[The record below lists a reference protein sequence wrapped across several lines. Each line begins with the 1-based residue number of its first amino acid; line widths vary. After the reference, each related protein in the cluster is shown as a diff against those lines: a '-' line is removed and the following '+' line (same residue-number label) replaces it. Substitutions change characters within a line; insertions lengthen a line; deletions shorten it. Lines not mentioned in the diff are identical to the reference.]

1 MEPLACGKAFYFD
14 ARGDLTINVGDK
26 NKDKTRVYE
35 FVVCSRSL
43 ARWSSVLCAMLF
55 SGFAESR
62 PRNRAPWI
70 IEMPEDSV
78 SPMFLVLSIV
88 HGHFQHIPEKLD
100 QHDLY
105 QLLVVTEKY
114 DMARIL
120 KPWASSWFQPY
131 TLSHTPLSEG
141 KAINLWIA
149 WELGH
154 TETFQAYAEE
164 LVLKSRIN
172 DEGMLLDSDGI
183 ALDTYL
189 FLEPP
194 GIIDRIKLIRE
205 TSINK
210 MTSTLYDAI
219 YDALT
224 RSKGLK
230 RKGSGRYCKHSTEE
244 TERCSR
250 QILGSLIQQV
260 YDLGMEDVALLQST
274 SSEYLGSMND
284 LCLGIRSITISNV
297 CGKYGRLCS
306 PLTTIQDMAKDL
318 VAEMESPVTEFHLK
332 YLRDQAKK
340 TGV

>member
-1 MEPLACGKAFYFD
+1 MESSYTDDPAIWKCLKPWMEPLACGKAFYFD

-26 NKDKTRVYE
+26 INDKTRVYE

-78 SPMFLVLSIV
+78 SPMFL
-88 HGHFQHIPEKLD
+88 
-100 QHDLY
+100 
-105 QLLVVTEKY
+105 LLVVTEKY

-205 TSINK
+205 TNPK
-210 MTSTLYDAI
+210 A
-219 YDALT
+219 
-224 RSKGLK
+224 SKGKAL
-230 RKGSGRYCKHSTEE
+230 
-244 TERCSR
+244 
-250 QILGSLIQQV
+250 
-260 YDLGMEDVALLQST
+260 VAIVNTAQKKQSVAADKFSEV
-274 SSEYLGSMND
+274 SSSKF
-284 LCLGIRSITISNV
+284 TISVWKMSHSYKPFDNDTRY
-297 CGKYGRLCS
+297 GKRPGGRDGIS
-306 PLTTIQDMAKDL
+306 R
-318 VAEMESPVTEFHLK
+318 H
-332 YLRDQAKK
+332 
-340 TGV
+340 

>member
-1 MEPLACGKAFYFD
+1 MESSYTDDPAIWKCLKPWMKPLACGKAFYFD
-14 ARGDLTINVGDK
+14 ARGDLTLKVGDR

-35 FVVCSRSL
+35 FVVCSRAL

-62 PRNRAPWI
+62 PGDKAPWI

-78 SPMFLVLSIV
+78 SPMFLVLSII
-88 HGHFQHIPEKLD
+88 HGHFQHISEKLD

-114 DMARIL
+114 DMTRIL
-120 KPWASSWFQPY
+120 KPWASSWFRPY
-131 TLSHTPLSEG
+131 TLSHTPLSKG
-141 KAINLWIA
+141 KEINLWIA

-154 TETFQAYAEE
+154 TETFQAYAKE
-164 LVLKSRIN
+164 LVLKSRID
-172 DEGMLLDSDGI
+172 DEGRLLDSDGI
-183 ALDTYL
+183 ALNTYL

-205 TSINK
+205 TSMNK

-219 YDALT
+219 HDALT
-224 RSKGLK
+224 RSKRLK
-230 RKGSGRYCKHSTEE
+230 SGSPSCYH
-244 TERCSR
+244 
-250 QILGSLIQQV
+250 
-260 YDLGMEDVALLQST
+260 VALLQST
-274 SSEYLGSMND
+274 SSKYLGSMND
-284 LCLGIRSITISNV
+284 LCLGIRRINILNC
-297 CGKYGRLCS
+297 CGYYGGHCN
-306 PLTTIQDMAKDL
+306 PLETIQDMAKDL
-318 VAEMESPVTEFHLK
+318 VAKMESPVTEYHLK